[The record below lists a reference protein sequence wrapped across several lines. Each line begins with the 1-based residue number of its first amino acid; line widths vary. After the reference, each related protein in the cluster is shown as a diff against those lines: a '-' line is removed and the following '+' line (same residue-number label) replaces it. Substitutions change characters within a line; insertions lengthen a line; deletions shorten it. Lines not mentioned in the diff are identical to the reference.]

1 MREGGKI
8 SRRGLLGAAAA
19 VGAAGAVSGTR
30 PARAAGPR
38 ASAARPAG
46 QLPPRGEYLVRG
58 AYVLTMDPVLGDVPR
73 GDVHVRDGEI
83 VAVGTDL
90 VAPAAEVIDGRTM
103 IALPGLIETHWHMWG
118 AVARNMAGEE
128 PDTGYF
134 PWSRVLGATFTP
146 EDNYRGVRL
155 ALAEALYTGI
165 TTVHNWSHNLL
176 SPEYADV
183 ELRAHQEIGGRARFA
198 YGYSRNTGPN
208 EALPLADVARVH
220 REYFSRPTD
229 GLLTLGIATRGPE
242 NNSIDICRQEWDAA
256 RALGI
261 GITTHV
267 GITPDRV
274 QGIQMLS
281 DARLLGP
288 DVQLVHATNNTY
300 ADFELLG
307 ATGTR
312 VSLSPFT
319 ELRTGF
325 CITPIGDL
333 LRAGVPVSL
342 SIDTTLLCGNA
353 DMFAVMKAL
362 QNVADGLAQSEFAI
376 TPRRVLAMAT
386 IDGAHDLGIADRVGT
401 LTPGKRADL
410 LLVRTTDVNM
420 APMTEPVRMIVQAAQ
435 PHNVDTV
442 MVDGRILKRGGQLT
456 ALDVEQVVRE
466 AQETMDRVRAQ
477 VGA

>member
-1 MREGGKI
+1 
-8 SRRGLLGAAAA
+8 LGAAAA
-19 VGAAGAVSGTR
+19 LGAAGMAASAPT
-30 PARAAGPR
+30 ARAAPR
-38 ASAARPAG
+38 RRLANRPTP
-46 QLPPRGEYLVRG
+46 QLPPRGEFVVRD
-58 AYVLTMDPVLGDVPR
+58 AYVLTMDPALGDFER
-73 GDVHVRDGEI
+73 GDVHVRAGDI
-83 VAVGTDL
+83 VAVGPDL
-90 VAPAAEVIDGRTM
+90 PAPGAEVVDGRNM

-118 AVARNMAGEE
+118 AVARNMAGED

-134 PWSRVLGATFTP
+134 PWSRVLGALFTA

-155 ALAEALYTGI
+155 ALAEALFTGI

-183 ELRAHQEIGGRARFA
+183 ELRAHREIGGRARFS

-220 REYFSRPTD
+220 REYFSGPGD

-242 NNSIDICRQEWDAA
+242 NNSVDICRQEWEAA

-261 GITTHV
+261 PITTHV

-274 QGIQMLS
+274 QGIQVLA
-281 DARLLGP
+281 DAGLLGP
-288 DVQLVHATNNTY
+288 DVQLVHATNNTS

-307 ATGTR
+307 ATNTH

-325 CITPIGDL
+325 GITPIHDF
-333 LRAGVPVSL
+333 LRAGVLVSL

-353 DMFAVMKAL
+353 DMFAVMKAM
-362 QNVADGLAQSEFAI
+362 QNIADGLAQSEFAI
-376 TPRRVLAMAT
+376 TPRRVLEMAT
-386 IDGAHDLGIADRVGT
+386 IDGARDLGIADRVGT

-420 APMTEPVRMIVQAAQ
+420 APLTEPVRMIVQAAQ

-442 MVDGRILKRGGQLT
+442 VVDGRILKRDGQLT
-456 ALDVEQVVRE
+456 ALDVEQVARE
-466 AQETMDRVRAQ
+466 AAETMNRVRAE